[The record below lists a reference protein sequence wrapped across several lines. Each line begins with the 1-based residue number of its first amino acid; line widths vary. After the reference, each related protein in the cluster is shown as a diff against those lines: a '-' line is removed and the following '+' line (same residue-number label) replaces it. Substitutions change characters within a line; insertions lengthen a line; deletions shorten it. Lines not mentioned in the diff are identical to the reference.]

1 MTQFA
6 LTYDYLCPFARIANE
21 IVIRALEGG
30 ADHDVAFRPFS
41 LSQVHLEEGETPV
54 WHSEPRP
61 SGVLALEWGLAV
73 RDEFPDAFPDAHLA
87 LFSARHDHGRD
98 LNDPEVVREAVAAVG
113 LDADEIAK
121 VVAGGQPANT
131 LATEHTWGVEQH
143 RVFGVPTFVFD
154 QRAVFVR
161 LMNRKTEPAE
171 ARATL
176 ERLLDVLTGWPELNE
191 LKTTRIP
198 R

>member
-6 LTYDYLCPFARIANE
+6 ITYDYLCPFARIANE
-21 IVIRALEGG
+21 IVIRALDGG
-30 ADHDVAFRPFS
+30 ADHDVSFRSFS
-41 LSQVHLEEGETPV
+41 LSQVHLEEGDTPV
-54 WHSEPRP
+54 WRTEPRP

-73 RDEFPDAFPDAHLA
+73 RDEFPDAFDDAHLA

-98 LNDPEVVREAVAAVG
+98 LNDPEVIREAVASVG
-113 LDADEIAK
+113 LEPDDVAK
-121 VVAGGQPANT
+121 VVAGGQPAKT
-131 LATEHTWGVEQH
+131 LAAEHTWGVEQR

-154 QRAVFVR
+154 ERAVFIR
-161 LMNRKTEPAE
+161 LMTRKPEPAE